1 MFIDKVEIYV
11 KAGNGGNGC
20 VAFHR
25 EKYVAEGG
33 PSGGDGGHGGNVVF
47 EIDEGENTLLPFRYK
62 RKFVAK
68 NGEDGKSEKFHGK
81 TAEDLIIKVPQ
92 GTLIKDAE
100 SGRIMYDM
108 GLDGRFVAA
117 KGGRGGF
124 GNTHFATPTRQ
135 IPRFAKGGTPGE
147 ERTLILELKM
157 LADVGL
163 VGFPNV
169 GKSTILSMVSAAR
182 PKIANYHFTT
192 LSPMLG
198 VVKVDTTSFVM
209 ADIPGLIEGASD
221 GAGLGHEFLRHVDR
235 CRLLLHVVD
244 AASTEGRD
252 PIDDIEKINEE
263 LERYNPEMAARPQ
276 ILVANKCDVGVE
288 DETKARL
295 EEYAK
300 EHEMKLVYISAA
312 TRSGVDEMLHET
324 VRLLSTLPELKR
336 YEADFVEEAIEPTGD
351 NSIEATLSKGGV
363 WVVEG
368 EWLERLMT
376 NVNFDD
382 RESLAWFH
390 KVLKKTKVFEQL
402 EEKGVQDGDTI
413 SIYGFEFDYVK

>member
-11 KAGNGGNGC
+11 KAGNGGDGA

-33 PSGGDGGHGGNVVF
+33 PSGGDGGNGGSIIF
-47 EIDEGENTLLPFRYK
+47 EVDKGETTLLPFRYH

-68 NGEDGKSEKFHGK
+68 NGENGKGEKFHGK
-81 TAEDLIIKVPQ
+81 TAEDLILKVPQ
-92 GTLIKDAE
+92 GTLIKDAK
-100 SGRIMYDM
+100 SGKIMFDM
-108 GLDGRFVAA
+108 GEDGRFVAA
-117 KGGRGGF
+117 KGGRGGW

-135 IPRFAKGGTPGE
+135 IPRFAKGGIAGE

-169 GKSTILSMVSAAR
+169 GKSTLLSMVSAAK

-198 VVKVDTTSFVM
+198 VVSVDTHNFVM

-221 GAGLGHEFLRHVDR
+221 GLGLGHEFLRHVDR

-252 PIDDIEKINEE
+252 PIDDIEKINLE
-263 LERYNPEMAARPQ
+263 LERYNPEMAKRPQ
-276 ILVANKCDVGVE
+276 ILVANKCDVGVS
-288 DETKARL
+288 DETKSRL
-295 EEYAK
+295 EEYA
-300 EHEMKLVYISAA
+300 EENGMKLIYISAA
-312 TRSGVDEMLHET
+312 TRSGVDE
-324 VRLLSTLPELKR
+324 LLREVSKLLLTLPAQTR
-336 YEADFVEEAIEPTGD
+336 YEPDFVEEEIELD
-351 NSIEATLSKGGV
+351 DDRSLEAHKENGV
-363 WVVEG
+363 WIVEAP
-368 EWLERLMT
+368 WLERLVA
-376 NVNFDD
+376 NVNFED
-382 RESLAWFH
+382 RESLAYFH
-390 KVLKKTKVFEQL
+390 KVLKKAKVFEQL
-402 EEKGVQDGDTI
+402 EAMGVQDGDVV
-413 SIYGFEFDYVK
+413 SIYDFEFDYVK

>member
-1 MFIDKVEIYV
+1 
-11 KAGNGGNGC
+11 
-20 VAFHR
+20 
-25 EKYVAEGG
+25 
-33 PSGGDGGHGGNVVF
+33 
-47 EIDEGENTLLPFRYK
+47 
-62 RKFVAK
+62 
-68 NGEDGKSEKFHGK
+68 
-81 TAEDLIIKVPQ
+81 
-92 GTLIKDAE
+92 
-100 SGRIMYDM
+100 
-108 GLDGRFVAA
+108 
-117 KGGRGGF
+117 
-124 GNTHFATPTRQ
+124 
-135 IPRFAKGGTPGE
+135 
-147 ERTLILELKM
+147 
-157 LADVGL
+157 
-163 VGFPNV
+163 
-169 GKSTILSMVSAAR
+169 
-182 PKIANYHFTT
+182 
-192 LSPMLG
+192 
-198 VVKVDTTSFVM
+198 
-209 ADIPGLIEGASD
+209 
-221 GAGLGHEFLRHVDR
+221 
-235 CRLLLHVVD
+235 
-244 AASTEGRD
+244 
-252 PIDDIEKINEE
+252 
-263 LERYNPEMAARPQ
+263 MAARPQ

-288 DETKARL
+288 EETKARL

>member
-1 MFIDKVEIYV
+1 MFIDKVEIYI
-11 KAGNGGNGC
+11 KAGNGGNGA

-33 PSGGDGGHGGNVVF
+33 PSGGDGGHGGNIVF
-47 EIDEGENTLLPFRYK
+47 EVDEGENTLLPFRYR
-62 RKFVAK
+62 RKFVAE
-68 NGEDGKSEKFHGK
+68 NGEDGKGEKFHGK
-81 TAEDLIIKVPQ
+81 TASDLIIKVPQ
-92 GTLIKDAE
+92 GTLIRDAE
-100 SGRIMYDM
+100 SGRLMYDM
-108 GLDGRFVAA
+108 GEDGRFIAA
-117 KGGRGGF
+117 KGGRGGW

-135 IPRFAKGGTPGE
+135 IPRFAKGGTTGE
-147 ERTLILELKM
+147 ERRLVLELKM

-169 GKSTILSMVSAAR
+169 GKSTLLSMVSAAR

-252 PIDDIEKINEE
+252 PIDDIEKINTE
-263 LERYNPEMAARPQ
+263 LKSYNEEMASRPQ
-276 ILVANKCDVGVE
+276 ILVLNKCDVGVE
-288 DETKARL
+288 EETKARL

-300 EHEMKLVYISAA
+300 AHEMPFVYISAV
-312 TRSGVDEMLHET
+312 TRSGVDELLRET
-324 VRLLSTLPELKR
+324 IKLLSTLPAQKR
-336 YEADFVEEAIEPTGD
+336 FEADFVEEVVEESDDKSVT
-351 NSIEATLSKGGV
+351 ATLKKGGV
-363 WVVEG
+363 WVVEA
-368 EWLERLMT
+368 EWLERLVA
-376 NVNFDD
+376 NVNFED
-382 RESLAWFH
+382 RESLAYFH
-390 KVLKKTKVFEQL
+390 KVLKKAKVFEQL
-402 EEKGVQDGDTI
+402 EELGVQDGDSV